1 MKKYLIY
8 CLMFVV
14 SLQFGCADREDRTEA
29 AGEAA
34 MTDSELEQRVET
46 QIRTDPSLS
55 GTNMSVDAD
64 AEQNMVT
71 LSGKVESEEQR
82 NSAVQ
87 LARNAHPGIVVN
99 NQITVEPREISRSE
113 YTEEHAREARQKA
126 EQRGDRIG
134 SSLDDAW
141 IHMKITTKLIGDRDT
156 SARQINIDV
165 NNNRVALRGTVDTA
179 EEKAEAE
186 RIAKETEGVSS
197 VNNQLKVATT
207 RTQ

>member
-1 MKKYLIY
+1 
-8 CLMFVV
+8 MFVV
-14 SLQFGCADREDRTEA
+14 LVQLGCADRDDRTEA
-29 AGEAA
+29 AGEAV

-55 GTNMSVDAD
+55 GTNISVDAD
-64 AEQNMVT
+64 AEKNIVT

-82 NSAVQ
+82 NSAMQ
-87 LARNAHPGIVVN
+87 LARSAHPGIVVN
-99 NQITVEPREISRSE
+99 NEITVEPREVSRSE

-126 EQRGDRIG
+126 EQHGDKLG

-141 IHMKITTKLIGDRDT
+141 IHTKITTKLIGDRDT
-156 SARQINIDV
+156 SAREINVDV
-165 NNNRVALRGTVDTA
+165 NNNRVTLRGTVDTA

-197 VNNQLKVATT
+197 VNNQLKVATS
-207 RTQ
+207 RTP